1 MCEKQTIQ
9 KDLQWRGKGK
19 KKEKIVSI
27 VISFLL
33 LPNIIT
39 GQTHVFG
46 SNLDKASN

>member
-1 MCEKQTIQ
+1 MKNRLYKKTFSGEEKE
-9 KDLQWRGKGK
+9 K